1 MATTD
6 LQYYGDSTNWGNN
19 QFVKLSDVIN
29 NFYLF
34 YVGDDKVLSSV
45 KRYDVIFHAKRA
57 LQELHYDA
65 LKDVR
70 ALELELDNDLQVE
83 MPKDFVKLVRLSWV
97 DERGRLHVI
106 MQNDQ
111 STIAKAYLQDSD
123 YDILFNND
131 GEAIEGTPYLE
142 DKMTELANQADDNS
156 SSDSNLSHEFTGG
169 RFGLDTSRSN
179 VNGTYRID
187 KNLGIIRF
195 SSEVKGKHI
204 IIEYITDG
212 LSYLG
217 EDELQVNKLTED
229 FLYKQIAHQIVSH
242 RFGIQE
248 YIVRRYKNEA
258 FAAMKNM
265 KIRMMDIHPFDLVQT
280 LKGRNKWIK

>member
-1 MATTD
+1 MSLTD
-6 LQYYGDSTNWGNN
+6 QQYYQDSSNWGGN
-19 QFVKLSDVIN
+19 QFIKLNDLIN

-34 YVGDDKVLSSV
+34 YVGDDKVLQSV
-45 KRYDVIFHAKRA
+45 KRYDVVFHAKRA

-65 LKDVR
+65 LKDVK
-70 ALELELDNDLQVE
+70 ALELELPPDLQVE
-83 MPKDFVKLVRLSWV
+83 LPKDFVKLVRLSWV
-97 DERGRLHVI
+97 DERGRLHQV
-106 MQNDQ
+106 MKDDT
-111 STIAKAYLQDSD
+111 STIAKAYLQDSS

-142 DKMTELANQADDNS
+142 QKMTELADAAENKSTA
-156 SSDSNLSHEFTGG
+156 SNLSEGQNGG
-169 RFGLDTSRSN
+169 RFGMDTSRAN
-179 VNGTYRID
+179 VNGKYRLD
-187 KNLGIIRF
+187 KKLGVIRF
-195 SSEVKGKHI
+195 SSEVKGQFVV
-204 IIEYITDG
+204 IEYITDG
-212 LSYLG
+212 LSYLS
-217 EDELQVNKLTED
+217 EDELQVNKLAED

-265 KIRMMDIHPFDLVQT
+265 KIRMMDIHPFDLIQS

>member
-1 MATTD
+1 MALTD
-6 LQYYGDSTNWGNN
+6 LQYYSDSSNWGNN
-19 QFVKLSDVIN
+19 QFVKLSDIIN

-106 MQNDQ
+106 MKNDQ

-123 YDILFNND
+123 YEILFNSD
-131 GEAIEGTPYLE
+131 GDALEGTPYLE
-142 DKMTELANQADDNS
+142 DKMTEIADDTDS
-156 SSDSNLSHEFTGG
+156 SSGSNSNLSDEFNGG
-169 RFGLDTSRSN
+169 RFGMDTSRSN

-217 EDELQVNKLTED
+217 EDELQVNKMAED

-242 RFGIQE
+242 RFGVQE

-265 KIRMMDIHPFDLVQT
+265 KIRMMDIHPFDLVQS